1 MGEPGKVFMHGK
13 DMIEKKPWYR
23 EPWVW
28 LMIALPA
35 SAVIGG
41 MITIYLAIVSSD
53 GLVEDDYYKRGKT
66 INLEL
71 ARDQAAAHQELQAIV
86 GINAQTGQVT
96 VRLESRDQ
104 VFPERVRLLLLHPTR
119 AGNDQ
124 RIQLYLDG
132 KGVYI
137 GTARPVEPANWHV
150 QLETVDWRL
159 SGRVQLPRQATL
171 RLVPQNTPVLNGSR
185 RQ

>member
-1 MGEPGKVFMHGK
+1 MHTETIQK
-13 DMIEKKPWYR
+13 RPWYR

-71 ARDQAAAHQELQAIV
+71 ARDQLAAHQQLQAIV
-86 GINAQTGQVT
+86 RINSQTRQVT

-104 VFPERVRLLLLHPTR
+104 VYPERVRFLLLHPTR
-119 AGNDQ
+119 AGKDQ
-124 RIQLYLDG
+124 RIQLELDE

-137 GTARPVEPANWHV
+137 GTVTPVEPANWHV
-150 QLETVDWRL
+150 QLETDDWRL
-159 SGRVQLPRQATL
+159 SGRVQLPRQVTIT
-171 RLVPQNTPVLNGSR
+171 LVPQDTPLLNAPG

>member
-1 MGEPGKVFMHGK
+1 
-13 DMIEKKPWYR
+13 MIGARPWYR

-71 ARDQAAAHQELQAIV
+71 ARDQVAAHQELQAIL
-86 GINAQTGQVT
+86 GMNSQSGQVT
-96 VRLESRDQ
+96 VRLESRDKLH
-104 VFPERVRLLLLHPTR
+104 PENVRLLLLHPTR
-119 AGNDQ
+119 AGKDQ
-124 RIQLYLDG
+124 RIQLEPDG

-137 GTARPVEPANWHV
+137 GTARLVEPANWHV
-150 QLETVDWRL
+150 QLETDNWRL
-159 SGRVQLPRQATL
+159 SGRVQLPHEGPF
-171 RLVPQNTPVLNGSR
+171 RLVPQDTQASGHPASK
-185 RQ
+185 

>member
-1 MGEPGKVFMHGK
+1 MHTETIQK
-13 DMIEKKPWYR
+13 RPWYR

-28 LMIALPA
+28 LLIALPA

-71 ARDQAAAHQELQAIV
+71 ARDQAAVHYQLQAIL
-86 GINAQTGQVT
+86 GIDSQSGQVT
-96 VRLESRDQ
+96 VRLESRDH
-104 VFPERVRLLLLHPTR
+104 VHPERVSLLLLHPTR
-119 AGNDQ
+119 AGKDQ
-124 RIQLYLDG
+124 RIQLEPDG

-137 GTARPVEPANWHV
+137 GTARTVEPANWHV
-150 QLETVDWRL
+150 QLETDDWRL
-159 SGRVQLPRQATL
+159 SGRMQLPKEESL
-171 RLVPQNTPVLNGSR
+171 RLMPQDTQASSHPAN
-185 RQ
+185 

>member
-1 MGEPGKVFMHGK
+1 
-13 DMIEKKPWYR
+13 
-23 EPWVW
+23 
-28 LMIALPA
+28 MIALPA

-71 ARDQAAAHQELQAIV
+71 ARDQVAAHQELQAIL
-86 GINAQTGQVT
+86 GMNSQTGQVT

-104 VFPERVRLLLLHPTR
+104 VHPERVSLLLLHPTR
-119 AGNDQ
+119 AGKDQ
-124 RIQLYLDG
+124 RIQLEPDR

-137 GTARPVEPANWHV
+137 GTARPIEPANWHV
-150 QLETVDWRL
+150 QLETDDWRL
-159 SGRVQLPRQATL
+159 SGRMQLPQEETL
-171 RLVPQNTPVLNGSR
+171 RLIPQKTQASGHPAS
-185 RQ
+185 

>member
-13 DMIEKKPWYR
+13 DMIEKRHWYR

-28 LMIALPA
+28 LLIALPA

-41 MITIYLAIVSSD
+41 MVTIYLAIVSSD

-71 ARDQAAAHQELQAIV
+71 ARDQVAAHQELQAIV
-86 GINAQTGQVT
+86 GINSQTGQVT

-104 VFPERVRLLLLHPTR
+104 LFPERVSFLLLHPTR
-119 AGNDQ
+119 AGKDQ
-124 RIQLYLDG
+124 RIELEPDV

-137 GTARPVEPANWHV
+137 GTARPVEAASWHV
-150 QLETVDWRL
+150 QLETGDWRL
-159 SGRVQLPRQATL
+159 SGRMQLPGQATL
-171 RLVPQNTPVLNGSR
+171 RLVPQNTPVSKSPIL
-185 RQ
+185 Q

>member
-1 MGEPGKVFMHGK
+1 
-13 DMIEKKPWYR
+13 MIGARPWYR

-71 ARDQAAAHQELQAIV
+71 ARDQVAAHQELQAIL
-86 GINAQTGQVT
+86 GMNSQTGQVT
-96 VRLESRDQ
+96 VRLESRDH
-104 VFPERVRLLLLHPTR
+104 VHPERVSLLLLHPTR
-119 AGNDQ
+119 AGKDQ
-124 RIQLYLDG
+124 RIQLEPDG

-137 GTARPVEPANWHV
+137 GTVRLVEPANWHV
-150 QLETVDWRL
+150 QLETDDWRL
-159 SGRVQLPRQATL
+159 SGRMQLPQEDSL
-171 RLVPQNTPVLNGSR
+171 RLMPQDTQASGRPAS
-185 RQ
+185 

>member
-1 MGEPGKVFMHGK
+1 MNET
-13 DMIEKKPWYR
+13 KPWYR

-71 ARDQAAAHQELQAIV
+71 ARDQVAAHQELQAIV
-86 GINAQTGQVT
+86 GINSQTRKVT
-96 VRLESRDQ
+96 VRLESRDHVHPQ
-104 VFPERVRLLLLHPTR
+104 RVRLLLLHPTR
-119 AGNDQ
+119 AGKDQ
-124 RIQLYLDG
+124 RIQLEHDG
-132 KGVYI
+132 KGIYI
-137 GTARPVEPANWHV
+137 GTVRPVEPANWHV
-150 QLETVDWRL
+150 QLETDDWRL

-171 RLVPQNTPVLNGSR
+171 TLVPQDTPALNAPG

>member
-1 MGEPGKVFMHGK
+1 MHTETIQK
-13 DMIEKKPWYR
+13 RPWYR

-71 ARDQAAAHQELQAIV
+71 ARDQVAAQQELQAIL
-86 GINAQTGQVT
+86 GINPQTGRVMVT
-96 VRLESRDQ
+96 LESRDN
-104 VFPERVRLLLLHPTR
+104 VHPERIRFLLLHPTR
-119 AGNDQ
+119 AGKDQ
-124 RIQLYLDG
+124 RIQLELDS
-132 KGVYI
+132 KGVYT
-137 GTARPVEPANWHV
+137 GTAGPVEPANWHV
-150 QLETVDWRL
+150 QLETDDWRL
-159 SGRVQLPRQATL
+159 SARMQLPGQATL
-171 RLVPQNTPVLNGSR
+171 RLVPQNTPVSNSPAL
-185 RQ
+185 Q

>member
-1 MGEPGKVFMHGK
+1 MHTETIQK
-13 DMIEKKPWYR
+13 RPWYR

-35 SAVIGG
+35 SAVIAG

-71 ARDQAAAHQELQAIV
+71 ARDQVAADLELQAIL
-86 GINAQTGQVT
+86 GIHSQTRQVT

-104 VFPERVRLLLLHPTR
+104 VQPERVSFLLLHPTR
-119 AGNDQ
+119 AGKDQ
-124 RIQLYLDG
+124 RIELEPDG

-137 GTARPVEPANWHV
+137 GTAGPVEPANWHV
-150 QLETVDWRL
+150 QLETIDWRL
-159 SGRVQLPRQATL
+159 SGRMQLPGQAIL
-171 RLVPQNTPVLNGSR
+171 RLVPQNTPVSNSPIL
-185 RQ
+185 Q

>member
-1 MGEPGKVFMHGK
+1 MTEARR
-13 DMIEKKPWYR
+13 WYR

-41 MITIYLAIVSSD
+41 MITIYLAIASSD

-71 ARDQAAAHQELQAIV
+71 ARDQIAAQQELQAIL
-86 GINAQTGQVT
+86 GIDSQTRQVT
-96 VRLESRDQ
+96 VRLASRDNVHPEQ
-104 VFPERVRLLLLHPTR
+104 VSFLLLHPTR
-119 AGNDQ
+119 DGKDQ
-124 RIQLYLDG
+124 RIELEHDG

-137 GTARPVEPANWHV
+137 GTARPVEAANWHV
-150 QLETVDWRL
+150 QLETGDWRL
-159 SGRVQLPRQATL
+159 SGRMQLPGQTTL
-171 RLVPQNTPVLNGSR
+171 RLVPQNMPVANSPIP
-185 RQ
+185 Q

>member
-1 MGEPGKVFMHGK
+1 
-13 DMIEKKPWYR
+13 MIGARPWYR

-66 INLEL
+66 INQEL
-71 ARDQAAAHQELQAIV
+71 ARDQVAAHQELQAIL
-86 GINAQTGQVT
+86 GMNSQTGQVT
-96 VRLESRDQ
+96 VRLESRDHVRPQ
-104 VFPERVRLLLLHPTR
+104 RVSLLLLHPTR
-119 AGNDQ
+119 AGKDQ
-124 RIQLYLDG
+124 RIQLEPDG

-137 GTARPVEPANWHV
+137 GTARPIESANGHG
-150 QLETVDWRL
+150 QLETDDWRL
-159 SGRVQLPRQATL
+159 SGRMQLPQEESL
-171 RLVPQNTPVLNGSR
+171 RLMPQKTQASSHPAS
-185 RQ
+185 

>member
-1 MGEPGKVFMHGK
+1 MTETR
-13 DMIEKKPWYR
+13 PWYR

-71 ARDQAAAHQELQAIV
+71 ARDQLAAQQELQAIL
-86 GINAQTGQVT
+86 GINSQTRQVT
-96 VRLESRDQ
+96 VRLESRDH
-104 VFPERVRLLLLHPTR
+104 VRPERVSLLLLHPTR
-119 AGNDQ
+119 AGKDQ
-124 RIQLYLDG
+124 RIELEPDG

-150 QLETVDWRL
+150 QLETGDWRL
-159 SGRVQLPRQATL
+159 SGRMQLPGQENI
-171 RLVPQNTPVLNGSR
+171 RLVPQNMPVSNSPIL
-185 RQ
+185 Q

>member
-1 MGEPGKVFMHGK
+1 
-13 DMIEKKPWYR
+13 MIGARPWYR

-71 ARDQAAAHQELQAIV
+71 ARDQVAAHQELQAIL
-86 GINAQTGQVT
+86 GMNSQTGQVT
-96 VRLESRDQ
+96 VRLESRDH
-104 VFPERVRLLLLHPTR
+104 VHPERVSLLLLHPTR
-119 AGNDQ
+119 AGKDQ
-124 RIQLYLDG
+124 RIQLEPDG
-132 KGVYI
+132 NGVYI
-137 GTARPVEPANWHV
+137 GTARPIESANWHV
-150 QLETVDWRL
+150 QLETDDWRL
-159 SGRVQLPRQATL
+159 SGRMQLPQETSL
-171 RLVPQNTPVLNGSR
+171 RLIPQNTQASGQPAS
-185 RQ
+185 